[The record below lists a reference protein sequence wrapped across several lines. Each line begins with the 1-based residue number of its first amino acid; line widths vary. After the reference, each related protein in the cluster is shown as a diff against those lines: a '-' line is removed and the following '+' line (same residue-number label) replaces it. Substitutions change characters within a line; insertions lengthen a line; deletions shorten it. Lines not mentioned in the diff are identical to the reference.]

1 MEDMISE
8 INQNILIP
16 ILYQSSL
23 EKHLQFI
30 FTFLSNDTAFIPLF
44 TFQSSLSMPSV
55 LSRRLYSTMNKKKDN
70 KLSKEEFIEGFM
82 TVYCGSIEER
92 IKFLFD
98 LLSFNKA
105 TINNKDI
112 IILLNNIVV
121 YCFHKKY
128 NILETEKIVKELYD
142 SNETNSTEI
151 DYDSFLKYLL
161 LNDCGLFY
169 IFYTFLFNAKNF
181 SIDYLNFLLTKIDD
195 TKVDKNV
202 LNCFSKAISM
212 YGSQKDFSSFSTNQ
226 STSLFPKNNSSKMSN
241 SFKGKILDT
250 SLDFSKLPINQQ
262 SHSSI
267 CFTKLSKNAS
277 ELLVKI
283 NCNSTYMY
291 LLDDNNNDELISIES
306 GSSENNIIDPI
317 DTENLDLLELNA
329 FESDF
334 VSTKSALNLTSPTK
348 MESVIFKQFSSEMPY
363 LTKDLTPSC
372 NSFSFSNKSPCS
384 EDLSVIYVKEKKG
397 KRKEIKSKLKIF
409 DHVLVLYQEDN
420 TLTTIIPMKGL
431 FPCQIKE
438 ITKTR
443 VNDTKYYTVDIV
455 SVLFPQERYT
465 DFSLMFKHRK
475 QANSFIESIEK
486 SNNIRDYKKLYTIC
500 DLIGEGHFG
509 KVYTAKAKEDSSNK
523 LYAIKIIKRDLMNM
537 NNLEIINNEI
547 EISKTILSYSSNSH
561 LIHCYD
567 VIERKDE
574 VAFVMEY
581 ITTGKITSSL
591 KERYSV
597 EKVDGYLSQIIE
609 GIQYLHSFG
618 LVHRDIKP
626 DNLLISENNVVKII
640 DFGLSKI
647 ILFSEEI
654 NENYGSLL
662 FTAPEILLNEH
673 YNTKVDVWSIGVI
686 AFYLLFGILPFSVN
700 ESDEMNEIALKI
712 VNQNMFFPYK
722 RIDRNKSDIKI
733 RKFISIALNKK
744 SKERPFIND
753 ILYNN

>member
-1 MEDMISE
+1 MFRR
-8 INQNILIP
+8 
-16 ILYQSSL
+16 
-23 EKHLQFI
+23 FI
-30 FTFLSNDTAFIPLF
+30 CDL
-44 TFQSSLSMPSV
+44 
-55 LSRRLYSTMNKKKDN
+55 
-70 KLSKEEFIEGFM
+70 
-82 TVYCGSIEER
+82 CER
-92 IKFLFD
+92 
-98 LLSFNKA
+98 
-105 TINNKDI
+105 
-112 IILLNNIVV
+112 
-121 YCFHKKY
+121 
-128 NILETEKIVKELYD
+128 
-142 SNETNSTEI
+142 
-151 DYDSFLKYLL
+151 
-161 LNDCGLFY
+161 
-169 IFYTFLFNAKNF
+169 
-181 SIDYLNFLLTKIDD
+181 
-195 TKVDKNV
+195 
-202 LNCFSKAISM
+202 
-212 YGSQKDFSSFSTNQ
+212 
-226 STSLFPKNNSSKMSN
+226 
-241 SFKGKILDT
+241 
-250 SLDFSKLPINQQ
+250 
-262 SHSSI
+262 
-267 CFTKLSKNAS
+267 
-277 ELLVKI
+277 
-283 NCNSTYMY
+283 
-291 LLDDNNNDELISIES
+291 
-306 GSSENNIIDPI
+306 
-317 DTENLDLLELNA
+317 
-329 FESDF
+329 
-334 VSTKSALNLTSPTK
+334 
-348 MESVIFKQFSSEMPY
+348 
-363 LTKDLTPSC
+363 
-372 NSFSFSNKSPCS
+372 
-384 EDLSVIYVKEKKG
+384 KKG
-397 KRKEIKSKLKIF
+397 KRKEIKCKLKIF

-475 QANSFIESIEK
+475 QAKSFIELIEK

-591 KERYSV
+591 KGRYSV